1 MSTDV
6 LLMSV
11 ADENLTKFTFLVHRS
26 RRTLIDFHI
35 LLFTPHFIHQT
46 KHAREKQTES
56 R

>member
-11 ADENLTKFTFLVHRS
+11 ADENLTKFTLLVHRS

-35 LLFTPHFIHQT
+35 LLFTSHFIHQT
-46 KHAREKQTES
+46 KHAREKQKE
-56 R
+56 